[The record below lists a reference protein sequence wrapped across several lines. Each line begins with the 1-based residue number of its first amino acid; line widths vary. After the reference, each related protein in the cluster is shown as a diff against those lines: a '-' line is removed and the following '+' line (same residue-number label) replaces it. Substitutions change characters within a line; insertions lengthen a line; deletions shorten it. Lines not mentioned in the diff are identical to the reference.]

1 MSDQVHPVDQ
11 LLPVTRLFVLGLQHV
26 LVMYANAVT
35 VPLIIGAAMRL
46 SKEEIAFLI
55 NADLFACGIATLV
68 QTVGFGKFGIRLPIM
83 MGVTAV
89 AISPM
94 LAMCAMP
101 GVGLTGIYGAVI
113 VGGLFG
119 LIVAPF
125 TRYVRG
131 FFSSVVTGTIIT
143 MIGVVL
149 MRVGIT
155 WAGGGAGN
163 PDFGAAKYLSLAG
176 IVLFTILMI
185 IRFGKGLIANM
196 SVLLGI
202 TVGYVISIGLGWT
215 DFRGLA
221 QEPWGRLM
229 LPLHFGT
236 PTFSLIPCLTM
247 CLVVTI
253 VFIEATGM
261 FLALGSLTGRR
272 VDAENVTR
280 GLRADALGTLIGGIF
295 NTFPQVSYSQ
305 NVGLVGITGV
315 YSRWVCV
322 AGGLIMLC
330 LGLIPKLA
338 FIVATVPPCVLG
350 GAGFIMFGMVAA
362 TGIKILSTVDYARHP
377 RSMLVIAI
385 SIGFGMIPIVSP
397 KFFGVMPSVLNPIF
411 GDGIILTSIVAVLL
425 NAFFNP
431 AIETDAQIGT
441 LPEAQ
446 GWNRSDEQ
454 RDRRPEP
461 SSNIG
466 ES

>member
-11 LLPVTRLFVLGLQHV
+11 VLPIPRLFALGLQHV
-26 LVMYANAVT
+26 LVMYANAVA
-35 VPLIIGAAMRL
+35 VPLIVGAAMRL

-68 QTVGFGKFGIRLPIM
+68 QTVGFGRFGIRLPIM

-94 LAMCAMP
+94 LAIGAMP

-125 TRYVRG
+125 TRYVLG
-131 FFSSVVTGTIIT
+131 FFPSVVTGTIIT

-155 WAGGGAGN
+155 WAGGGSGN
-163 PDFGAAKYLSLAG
+163 PDFGATKYLFMAG
-176 IVLFTILMI
+176 IVLLTILMI
-185 IRFGKGLIANM
+185 IKFGKGFIPNM

-202 TVGYVISIGLGWT
+202 SVGYVISIGLGWT
-215 DFRGLA
+215 DFKGLA
-221 QEPWGRLM
+221 QEPWGRLVF
-229 LPLHFGT
+229 PLHFGM

-247 CLVVTI
+247 CIVVTI

-261 FLALGSLTGRR
+261 FLAIGSLTGRKL
-272 VDAENVTR
+272 DAADITR

-295 NTFPQVSYSQ
+295 NTFPYVSYSQ
-305 NVGLVGITGV
+305 NVGLVAITGV

-322 AGGLIMLC
+322 AGGVIMVC

-362 TGIKILSTVDYARHP
+362 TGIKILSTVDYARCP
-377 RSMLVIAI
+377 RSVLVIAI

-397 KFFGVMPSVLNPIF
+397 KFFGAVPSVMNPIF

-431 AIETDAQIGT
+431 VTATEARKDT
-441 LPEAQ
+441 LPDVHAVE
-446 GWNRSDEQ
+446 
-454 RDRRPEP
+454 
-461 SSNIG
+461 NI
-466 ES
+466 